1 MARIY
6 ASDQII
12 HDYRAQP
19 AWISTEDNWLAD
31 ALTRPGSEKHRLIFD
46 KFSKEA
52 GVTPRQRQISP
63 EMFLY

>member
-12 HDYRAQP
+12 HDYRSQP
-19 AWISTEDNWLAD
+19 AWNSTEDNWLAD